1 MGIVA
6 CLNLSVLLVFSVPF
20 DGQQSQRQ
28 FKPLNLINQAFA
40 QSAPS
45 KNERDIEKKNVLFI
59 NSYHSGYLWS
69 DNVDRGIQSVLG
81 DKNIE
86 IFTEYLDSKRY
97 TGQDYFNQK
106 KNIIRYKYSTTKIDA
121 IIVSDHH
128 AFNLMLEMRKT
139 FHTDVPLVFC
149 GIDRIDPD
157 SIANY
162 APIYGLEER
171 DGGIQSTLNLILSI
185 HHDIYKIFFVADQTY
200 SAKVML
206 KYVKEREPFYKKA
219 VKFDYLIN
227 LSKAELKTALKSL
240 PPKSVVMWLHFIK
253 DRDGELFSVTE
264 SQSFIANNASVPVY
278 TCWGFSA
285 DTGIVGGSIIYGFT
299 QGQKAAQ
306 IVVKLFN
313 KEDIKSVPIYQ
324 QAPLTN
330 MFDYK
335 VMKRFN
341 IGLKDVPQGSVIYNK
356 PFSVYEE
363 YRWQIISI
371 VILVIVQALLLGF
384 LFINRAKRKQAEE
397 DVHKSY
403 DYLKH
408 LTDSIPDAVFSVKMP
423 ERTIEWA
430 NDSYQVLGYEPED
443 CVGESTEKFYRD
455 PGDYQAF
462 GALLADAIQ
471 ERKEIL
477 SAEALLRRKNREF
490 FPAEIRSTV
499 YRKDGEVVSVTSLVR
514 DITERKKVEEAIKDS
529 EEKFRNLMEQ
539 SPFSIQIIKPDGRVD
554 QFNKAFMDLWGISE
568 ETLPEVLEKYNVFE
582 DEEAKKLG
590 VMPLIEKA
598 CRGETVILPEIEYDA
613 HRTME
618 NLEIV
623 STGSKKV
630 WIKVRLYPI
639 KNSNGEV
646 VNVVFIEE
654 DITDRK
660 QAEREILRYH
670 ERLKALASQLT
681 VTEEKERR
689 RIAVDLHDHVG
700 QSLALARMQIDSAK
714 KSAADD
720 RLAARLD
727 EISENLRKAIH
738 DTRHL
743 IFDLSPP
750 AMHQIGLG
758 AAVSEWLEEQIEKRY
773 GIKTEFFDNIEQR
786 YRKTLDDN
794 VRAILFRN
802 VRELLINM
810 VKHAQ
815 ANQVS
820 VSMEITDG
828 ALKTVIQD
836 NGIGFDQSSEIQN
849 VKSEEG
855 FGLFS
860 IKERMADLGG
870 ALKIESQPG
879 KGCKAVLTVP
889 LSIDDDKEI
898 L

>member
-1 MGIVA
+1 
-6 CLNLSVLLVFSVPF
+6 
-20 DGQQSQRQ
+20 
-28 FKPLNLINQAFA
+28 
-40 QSAPS
+40 
-45 KNERDIEKKNVLFI
+45 
-59 NSYHSGYLWS
+59 
-69 DNVDRGIQSVLG
+69 
-81 DKNIE
+81 
-86 IFTEYLDSKRY
+86 
-97 TGQDYFNQK
+97 
-106 KNIIRYKYSTTKIDA
+106 
-121 IIVSDHH
+121 
-128 AFNLMLEMRKT
+128 
-139 FHTDVPLVFC
+139 
-149 GIDRIDPD
+149 
-157 SIANY
+157 
-162 APIYGLEER
+162 
-171 DGGIQSTLNLILSI
+171 
-185 HHDIYKIFFVADQTY
+185 
-200 SAKVML
+200 
-206 KYVKEREPFYKKA
+206 
-219 VKFDYLIN
+219 
-227 LSKAELKTALKSL
+227 
-240 PPKSVVMWLHFIK
+240 
-253 DRDGELFSVTE
+253 
-264 SQSFIANNASVPVY
+264 
-278 TCWGFSA
+278 
-285 DTGIVGGSIIYGFT
+285 
-299 QGQKAAQ
+299 
-306 IVVKLFN
+306 
-313 KEDIKSVPIYQ
+313 
-324 QAPLTN
+324 
-330 MFDYK
+330 
-335 VMKRFN
+335 
-341 IGLKDVPQGSVIYNK
+341 
-356 PFSVYEE
+356 
-363 YRWQIISI
+363 
-371 VILVIVQALLLGF
+371 
-384 LFINRAKRKQAEE
+384 
-397 DVHKSY
+397 
-403 DYLKH
+403 
-408 LTDSIPDAVFSVKMP
+408 
-423 ERTIEWA
+423 
-430 NDSYQVLGYEPED
+430 
-443 CVGESTEKFYRD
+443 
-455 PGDYQAF
+455 
-462 GALLADAIQ
+462 
-471 ERKEIL
+471 L

-514 DITERKKVEEAIKDS
+514 DITERKKVEEALKDS

-689 RIAVDLHDHVG
+689 RIAADLHDHVG

-802 VRELLINM
+802 VRELLINV

>member
-1 MGIVA
+1 
-6 CLNLSVLLVFSVPF
+6 
-20 DGQQSQRQ
+20 
-28 FKPLNLINQAFA
+28 
-40 QSAPS
+40 
-45 KNERDIEKKNVLFI
+45 
-59 NSYHSGYLWS
+59 
-69 DNVDRGIQSVLG
+69 
-81 DKNIE
+81 
-86 IFTEYLDSKRY
+86 
-97 TGQDYFNQK
+97 
-106 KNIIRYKYSTTKIDA
+106 
-121 IIVSDHH
+121 
-128 AFNLMLEMRKT
+128 
-139 FHTDVPLVFC
+139 
-149 GIDRIDPD
+149 
-157 SIANY
+157 
-162 APIYGLEER
+162 
-171 DGGIQSTLNLILSI
+171 
-185 HHDIYKIFFVADQTY
+185 
-200 SAKVML
+200 
-206 KYVKEREPFYKKA
+206 
-219 VKFDYLIN
+219 
-227 LSKAELKTALKSL
+227 
-240 PPKSVVMWLHFIK
+240 
-253 DRDGELFSVTE
+253 
-264 SQSFIANNASVPVY
+264 
-278 TCWGFSA
+278 
-285 DTGIVGGSIIYGFT
+285 
-299 QGQKAAQ
+299 
-306 IVVKLFN
+306 
-313 KEDIKSVPIYQ
+313 
-324 QAPLTN
+324 
-330 MFDYK
+330 
-335 VMKRFN
+335 
-341 IGLKDVPQGSVIYNK
+341 
-356 PFSVYEE
+356 
-363 YRWQIISI
+363 
-371 VILVIVQALLLGF
+371 
-384 LFINRAKRKQAEE
+384 
-397 DVHKSY
+397 
-403 DYLKH
+403 
-408 LTDSIPDAVFSVKMP
+408 
-423 ERTIEWA
+423 
-430 NDSYQVLGYEPED
+430 
-443 CVGESTEKFYRD
+443 
-455 PGDYQAF
+455 
-462 GALLADAIQ
+462 
-471 ERKEIL
+471 
-477 SAEALLRRKNREF
+477 
-490 FPAEIRSTV
+490 
-499 YRKDGEVVSVTSLVR
+499 
-514 DITERKKVEEAIKDS
+514 
-529 EEKFRNLMEQ
+529 
-539 SPFSIQIIKPDGRVD
+539 
-554 QFNKAFMDLWGISE
+554 
-568 ETLPEVLEKYNVFE
+568 
-582 DEEAKKLG
+582 
-590 VMPLIEKA
+590 
-598 CRGETVILPEIEYDA
+598 
-613 HRTME
+613 
-618 NLEIV
+618 
-623 STGSKKV
+623 
-630 WIKVRLYPI
+630 LYPI